1 MKLKH
6 FFLAFSLLYSFLA
19 LAIDQETESEMDS
32 LDNNETITTTPT
44 DNENMTSRLKEEM
57 NYLHQAVEGTPTK
70 QQTVS
75 KNITTT
81 TTAPSNHKM
90 TSLDDLEEKINY
102 RSAAVKKADNHESE
116 LNVDE
121 LDSENFE

>member
-19 LAIDQETESEMDS
+19 LAIDQEQETDMEAQEPEEA
-32 LDNNETITTTPT
+32 LTAPTTNNENI
-44 DNENMTSRLKEEM
+44 SARLKDEM
-57 NYLHQAVEGTPTK
+57 NYLHQTVESTPAK
-70 QQTVS
+70 PQTVS
-75 KNITTT
+75 ANTPAKSS
-81 TTAPSNHKM
+81 AM
-90 TSLDDLEEKINY
+90 MEDLEEKINF